1 MPNLFKYPFLR
12 LLVPFALGIWIAVRF
27 PTFIPI
33 NILWVFIGFGLLL
46 AFASRIFVL
55 SYRLRWVFGFGLS
68 LFMLFTGI
76 LHTTQKTPSN
86 HPHHLLQQDAEA
98 KLFTIRISEPPD
110 FREST
115 LKLTAE
121 LLSLND
127 SLKILPVKGNLLLYV
142 QRDQHSETLQ
152 YGDMLLLKKTPET
165 VPPPQNPYQFDYQ
178 KHLSSKGI
186 YHQVFLR
193 PGEWEYLG
201 KGKTNPIYSLG
212 FRLRDH
218 LLKALKNN
226 GLTGDEYAVAS
237 AILLGYDDHLPQ
249 HLRKGYA
256 AAGAMHVLCVSG
268 LHVGII
274 FMLLNFLLGFLKK
287 GHWPRIIKTLLLL
300 ASIWFY
306 ALLTGLSPS
315 VSRASVMISFV
326 LLSQL
331 LNRRG
336 NIYNSLA
343 ASALLLLIINPHT
356 LFHIG
361 FQLSYTAV
369 LGIVLFQKP
378 IHSLFYIK
386 NRRLNQLWEI
396 TALSFA
402 AQLGTTPLA
411 VYYFNQFPVYF
422 WLSNLFLVPL
432 SFLVIVAGMSLLMLS
447 FVPYISTLLG
457 MVTSGLLWVL
467 NYIIQ
472 GIESLPYSTFQ
483 GIYLTQAEAL
493 LMYIFLIL
501 LLLMIFSRPR
511 PYIIPSLLIVLVLFS
526 SFAWRTVQNEQAR
539 KMIIYS
545 VPNQR
550 IYDFVQGRDHI
561 LLTDSAVMTNDFIT
575 GFNLEGY
582 WTRAGLSKHPSYFG
596 LNDNL
601 IDHPYVYKNG
611 LLLRFGPQ
619 HIAVWAGKE
628 PCQSLTHDPF
638 HIDLLIVTGNR
649 SENLNEL
656 LDCYQFDQLVIDPS
670 VPQWHRKKW
679 LLALQ
684 QKNIP
689 FFDVRENG
697 AYIWDLRKAEND

>member
-12 LLVPFALGIWIAVRF
+12 LLVPFGLGIWMAVRY
-27 PTFIPI
+27 PGIVHEQL
-33 NILWVFIGFGLLL
+33 LWLFTAMALLL
-46 AFASRIFVL
+46 AFAARIIIMP
-55 SYRLRWVFGFGLS
+55 YRFRWVFGFALS
-68 LFMLFTGI
+68 LFMLFAGI
-76 LHTTQKTPSN
+76 LHTKLKTTSN
-86 HPHHLLQQDAEA
+86 HPNHLLQLDTEA
-98 KLFTIRISEPPD
+98 TFFTIRIMEPPD

-115 LKLTAE
+115 LKITAE
-121 LLSLND
+121 LLSMND
-127 SLKILPVKGNLLLYV
+127 SLTILPVKGHMLIYI
-142 QRDQHSETLQ
+142 QRDQQADALQ
-152 YGDMLLLKKTPET
+152 YGDMLLLKKPPEE
-165 VPPPQNPYQFDYQ
+165 VPPPKNPHQFDYR
-178 KHLSSKGI
+178 KHLSHKGI

-193 PGEWEYLG
+193 TDEWEYLG
-201 KGKTNPIYSLG
+201 KGKTNPIYRLG

-218 LLKALKNN
+218 LLQALKNN

-237 AILLGYDDHLPQ
+237 AILLGYDDLLPQ

-274 FMLLNFLLGFLKK
+274 FMLLNFLLGFLKN
-287 GHWPRIIKTLLLL
+287 GYWPGIIKTLLLL
-300 ASIWFY
+300 VSIWFY

-326 LLSQL
+326 LLSRL

-378 IHSLFYIK
+378 IHNLIFVK
-386 NRRLNQLWEI
+386 NRRLDQLWEI

-432 SFLVIVAGMSLLMLS
+432 SFVVIVAGMSLLMLS
-447 FVPYISTLLG
+447 FVPYLSSVLG
-457 MVTSGLLWVL
+457 VATSGLLWVL

-483 GIYLTQAEAL
+483 GIYLTQTEAL
-493 LMYIFLIL
+493 LMYVFLVF
-501 LLLMIFSRPR
+501 LLLMIFTRPR
-511 PYIIPSLLIVLVLFS
+511 PYIIPSLMIMLVLFS
-526 SFAWRTVQNEQAR
+526 SFAWRTVQNNQAR
-539 KMIIYS
+539 KLVIYS

-550 IYDFVQGRDHI
+550 IYNFIQGRDHI
-561 LLTDSAVMTNDFIT
+561 LLTDSAVMNNDFIT

-582 WTRAGLSKHPSYFG
+582 WTRSGLSKQPPYFG
-596 LNDNL
+596 LNDNV

-619 HIAVWAGKE
+619 HIALWSGKK
-628 PCQSLTHDPF
+628 PCQALTQDLF

-649 SENLNEL
+649 PENLEDML
-656 LDCYQFDQLVIDPS
+656 RCYTFDKLVIDPS
-670 VPQWHRKKW
+670 VPQWHRRNW
-679 LLALQ
+679 IVALEEN
-684 QKNIP
+684 NIP
-689 FFDVRENG
+689 FYDVRETG
-697 AYIWDLRKAEND
+697 AYVWDLSRQEQD

>member
-27 PTFIPI
+27 PGIIPI
-33 NILWVFIGFGLLL
+33 HLLWVFIGIGLLL

-55 SYRLRWVFGFGLS
+55 PYRFRWVFGFGLS

-76 LHTTQKTPSN
+76 LHTTQKTTSN
-86 HPHHLLQQDAEA
+86 HPLHLLQQDAEA
-98 KLFTIRISEPPD
+98 ALFTIRINEPPD

-115 LKLTAE
+115 VKLTAE

-127 SLKILPVKGNLLLYV
+127 SLTLLPVKGNLLIYV
-142 QRDQHSETLQ
+142 QRDLQSEALQ
-152 YGDMLLLKKTPET
+152 YGDMLLLKKAPE
-165 VPPPQNPYQFDYQ
+165 VVSPPQNPYQFDYR
-178 KHLSSKGI
+178 KHLSAKGI

-193 PGEWEYLG
+193 PGEWAYLG
-201 KGKTNPIYSLG
+201 KGKTNPIYRMG

-218 LLKALKNN
+218 LLQTLKNN

-249 HLRKGYA
+249 HLRQGYA

-274 FMLLNFLLGFLKK
+274 FMLFNFLLGFLKR

-300 ASIWFY
+300 VSIWFY

-378 IHSLFYIK
+378 VHSLIFVK
-386 NRRLNQLWEI
+386 NRRLDQLWEI

-411 VYYFNQFPVYF
+411 MYYFNQFPIYF

-432 SFLVIVAGMSLLMLS
+432 SFLVIVAGMSLLLLS
-447 FVPYISTLLG
+447 FIPYLSNILG
-457 MVTSGLLWVL
+457 MATSGLLWGL

-472 GIESLPYSTFQ
+472 GIESLPYSTIQ
-483 GIYLTQAEAL
+483 GIYLTQTEAL
-493 LMYIFLIL
+493 LMYIFLIF

-511 PYIIPSLLIVLVLFS
+511 PYIIPSLLIVLVMFS

-539 KMIIYS
+539 KMLIYS
-545 VPNQR
+545 VPNKR

-561 LLTDSAVMTNDFIT
+561 LLTDSSVLKNDFIT

-582 WTRAGLSKHPSYFG
+582 WTRAGLSNNPSYFS

-619 HIAVWAGKE
+619 HIALWAGKD
-628 PCQSLTHDPF
+628 PCQALTHDRF
-638 HIDLLIVTGNR
+638 QIDLLIVTGNR
-649 SENLNEL
+649 SENLDEL
-656 LDCYQFDQLVIDPS
+656 LKCYQFGQLVIDPS

-679 LLALQ
+679 LHALQ
-684 QKNIP
+684 EKNIP

-697 AYIWDLRKAEND
+697 AFIWDLRKEAHD